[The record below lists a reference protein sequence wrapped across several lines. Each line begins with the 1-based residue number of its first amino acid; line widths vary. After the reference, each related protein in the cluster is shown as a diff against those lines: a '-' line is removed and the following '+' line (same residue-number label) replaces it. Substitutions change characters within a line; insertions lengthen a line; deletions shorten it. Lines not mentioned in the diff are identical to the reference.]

1 MQYASDSEYVALL
14 TERKQLKARI
24 DAEDTQ
30 MKYRA
35 MQVRQAEQIA
45 LNRLLDATR
54 HLPEEAYDEKAD
66 PEYQSH
72 KAQLNAARVRLS
84 EVEREL
90 AAYNGTNQEG

>member
-1 MQYASDSEYVALL
+1 MQYAIDSEYAELL
-14 TERKQLKARI
+14 TERKQLRARI

-35 MQVRQAEQIA
+35 MQARQAEQIA
-45 LNRLLDATR
+45 LNRLMDAAR
-54 HLPEEAYDEKAD
+54 SLPEEAYDEEAD
-66 PEYQSH
+66 PEYQGH